1 MATISKSETGVDF
14 ETKNNESNNDVVSIG
29 DEEVVSNENDN
40 TKGSLTSL
48 RSHTSTSNLVTT
60 SQKSLRKKTMLKN
73 HQNTSFLSMQSITSQ
88 DEDDNDQEMYHFEQ
102 HDDVINIDD
111 DDSNHS
117 SRQELNL
124 STVSFSDFGKYERA
138 ETASEEDLVI
148 ANQFMYSLA
157 KVRIYMDW
165 LICIYLKW
173 EGKSFCFV
181 FLRVSA
187 VQK

>member
-1 MATISKSETGVDF
+1 
-14 ETKNNESNNDVVSIG
+14 
-29 DEEVVSNENDN
+29 
-40 TKGSLTSL
+40 
-48 RSHTSTSNLVTT
+48 
-60 SQKSLRKKTMLKN
+60 
-73 HQNTSFLSMQSITSQ
+73 MQSITSQ
-88 DEDDNDQEMYHFEQ
+88 DEEDNDQEMYHFEQ

-181 FLRVSA
+181 ILRVSA